1 MQSQAIT
8 DTIELS
14 DGEHDTSA
22 KHSVVSKG
30 KMKAVEINKDD
41 IIDLLSDHEEDRK
54 TAQWKRSFA
63 NSKLVEEYA
72 AKTLFWYDD
81 TEVEEADDGNEHQE
95 DTNREIDLWGGSE
108 VTARI
113 PLIDRQHKCLCSMDD
128 DHQPITQQHK
138 PNPTSCAQSSFYPSP
153 FNGCLIFI
161 K

>member
-1 MQSQAIT
+1 MHSNNALLQTPPQPPSVSVKPHPLITCYASQAIT

-30 KMKAVEINKDD
+30 KMKAVEIDEDD

-54 TAQWKRSFA
+54 AAQQRRSFA

-81 TEVEEADDGNEHQE
+81 TEVEEADDGNEYWD
-95 DTNREIDLWGGSE
+95 DTDREIDLWGGSE
-108 VTARI
+108 ATAHI
-113 PLIDRQHKCLCSMDD
+113 PLTDR
-128 DHQPITQQHK
+128 
-138 PNPTSCAQSSFYPSP
+138 
-153 FNGCLIFI
+153 
-161 K
+161 